1 MIRSNSTL
9 DGQRNLPLDAREA
22 HVWSVLTDR
31 VPATAT
37 PLDECLSE
45 HELRRALR
53 LRSPVARARFCATR
67 TALRNILSL
76 YTARPADE
84 LEISTGSRGKPALTG
99 QQDLHFSLSHARNV
113 AVIAVAPLP
122 VGIDIEHARQPRN
135 VDRLARRLLHEH
147 TVATLFNL
155 PLERRLSAFL
165 DAWTQREAHVKA
177 VGGGLFHTPD
187 VLPFD
192 VDAPDDGS
200 VRPVVDYDGFDAWS
214 VARFAPA
221 AGFRATVVVQG
232 HIDKLRFLE
241 WNGAST

>member
-1 MIRSNSTL
+1 MIRSNSTV
-9 DGQRNLPLDAREA
+9 DGQRNVPLDAREA

-31 VPATAT
+31 VPATDT

-45 HELRRALR
+45 HERQRASR

-67 TALRNILSL
+67 TALRHILSL
-76 YTARPADE
+76 YAARPAGE
-84 LEISTGSRGKPALTG
+84 LEITTSARGKPVLTG

-122 VGIDIEHARQPRN
+122 VGVDIEHARQLRN

-147 TVATLFNL
+147 TVATLLDL
-155 PLERRLSAFL
+155 PFERRLAAFL

-200 VRPVVDYDGFDAWS
+200 VRPVVDYDGCDAWS

-221 AGFRATVVVQG
+221 AGFRAAIVVRG

-241 WNGAST
+241 WNGVFT